1 MASRRTAR
9 KSRQN
14 LDSPAKHGSG
24 EAPSRRRRSA
34 SSRRQRGGDDAAGG
48 SSGHRPA
55 IGRDGKASI
64 SCPNCSTRYK
74 IPEQSLETKV
84 TCTQCHRTFFPLAAA
99 GSRRKRDD
107 NSKPI
112 IYGVVAVVALI
123 LMALLI
129 NALSS
134 STKRKTNTVVEIP
147 QPTNLGNSTREV
159 RSVMA
164 WADAIGTKDS
174 LNARMYTDL
183 EAVQKLLGVEP
194 DTKYASTFGD
204 GRIELGN
211 KILDALYISDQAI
224 VYRSY
229 RPSMGRIMHESM
241 VAKKAGKVRL
251 SLYPRNSKVIKSGAT
266 VEVYYRLDPSDDN
279 FKIYRW
285 HVVEM
290 ARTEFLLEQIDGKK
304 PKKKHKT
311 HELIGKIT
319 SRKITFAGEQV
330 EVEEAELVPLPH
342 HKDTSPEDRKTIDDL
357 IGVVL
362 DLNVS
367 GILRNRATETL
378 IEFGKASVPRLLSKM
393 YELHKMK
400 TPEDVMTVNLLC
412 RTLRLTTGW
421 RFGFNPR
428 DHKGSNL
435 GGTDAERVSALKQWY
450 AWWARYYDRDD
461 WKLEDSDEEIEL
473 TTAEQEAKRKVDL
486 EKKKK
491 EIEARRRRARGGK

>member
-1 MASRRTAR
+1 MASRHSAR

-14 LDSPAKHGSG
+14 LDSPDKRDSG

-34 SSRRQRGGDDAAGG
+34 TSRRHRGSDDAAGG
-48 SSGHRPA
+48 SSGHRPT
-55 IGRDGKASI
+55 IDRDGKASI

-74 IPEQSLETKV
+74 IPEQSLESKV

-99 GSRRKRDD
+99 GSRRKPAD
-107 NSKPI
+107 NTKPI
-112 IYGVVAVVALI
+112 IYGVVAIVFLI
-123 LMALLI
+123 LLVWI
-129 NALSS
+129 VNSLSTP
-134 STKRKTNTVVEIP
+134 TKRKPNKVVEIP
-147 QPTNLGNSTREV
+147 QQINLGNSTKEV

-164 WADAIGTKDS
+164 WAAAIGDKDS

-183 EAVQKLLGVEP
+183 GAVQKLLNVEP
-194 DTKYASTFGD
+194 QTKYATTFGD
-204 GRIELGN
+204 DRIELGS
-211 KILDALYISDQAI
+211 KILDALYVSVQAI

-229 RPSMGRIMHESM
+229 RPSMGRIMDESM

-251 SLYPRNSKVIKSGAT
+251 SLYPRDSKVIKAGAT
-266 VEVYYRLDPSDDN
+266 VEVYYRLDTSDDT
-279 FKIYRW
+279 FKVYKW

-290 ARTEFLLEQIDGKK
+290 ARADYLLEKTDGRN
-304 PKKKHKT
+304 PKKKHKA
-311 HELIGKIT
+311 HELIGEIT
-319 SRKITFAGEQV
+319 SRQVSFAGEQV

-342 HKDTSPEDRKTIDDL
+342 HKDTPPKDRKTIDDL
-357 IGVVL
+357 ISVVL

-367 GILRNRATETL
+367 GILRNRATEAL
-378 IEFGKASVPRLLSKM
+378 VDFGKASVPRLLSKM
-393 YELHKMK
+393 YELHKMR

-428 DHKGSNL
+428 DHKGSDL
-435 GGTDAERVSALKQWY
+435 GGTDAERLSSLKQWY

-461 WKLEDSDEEIEL
+461 WKLEDSDEDIEL
-473 TTAEQEAKRKVDL
+473 TTAQQEAKRKVNL

-491 EIEARRRRARGGK
+491 EAEDRRRRARGGK